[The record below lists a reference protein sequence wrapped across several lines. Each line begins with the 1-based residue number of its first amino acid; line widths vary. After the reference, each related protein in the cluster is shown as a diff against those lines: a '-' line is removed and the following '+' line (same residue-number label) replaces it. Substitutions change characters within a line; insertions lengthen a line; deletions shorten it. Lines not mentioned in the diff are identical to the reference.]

1 MTRNVSAER
10 FIASKL
16 SDGDGRLSQTS
27 NTIAWVSV
35 CLSIAIM
42 LIAIAVV
49 AGFKAE
55 IRARA
60 TGFMGSV
67 MLVQPGQSPINEH
80 YPFSEKLSY
89 RERLASAPGIT
100 GVSGVAWRSGLIKTD
115 ENIDGLYFKG
125 VDSLYDFSFFTNCL
139 VAGELPDYH
148 GRISNDVLLSRTTA
162 SKLGF
167 EVGDDVV
174 VYFIGDE
181 VKVRKFRLCGLYD
194 AGLEEIDTKMA
205 VADRRHIQRLNG
217 WAAGEVSSIEIRID
231 PDASIEAMNDRV
243 EEVIFTSIQEDDTA
257 LFVTN
262 VKKLYGHLFD
272 WLSLLDF
279 NVLMILL
286 LMVAVAGFNMIS
298 AILIILFEKI
308 STIGLLKA
316 LGMTSREVS
325 RVFLLRAG
333 ALVGKGM
340 LWGNILGLGLC
351 LIQKY
356 TRIIKLDPAN
366 YFVSAVPI
374 RLSLGEILLLNLAA
388 AILIMAI
395 ISLSSRFI
403 SRISPDRTM
412 RVE

>member
-1 MTRNVSAER
+1 P
-10 FIASKL
+10 L
-16 SDGDGRLSQTS
+16 
-27 NTIAWVSV
+27 
-35 CLSIAIM
+35 
-42 LIAIAVV
+42 
-49 AGFKAE
+49 
-55 IRARA
+55 
-60 TGFMGSV
+60 
-67 MLVQPGQSPINEH
+67 NEQ
-80 YPFSEKLSY
+80 YPFSENLSY
-89 RERLASAPGIT
+89 LERLQAEPGIT

-125 VDSLYDFSFFTNCL
+125 VDSLYDFSFFANCL
-139 VAGELPDYH
+139 VDGALPDYH
-148 GRISNDVLLSRTTA
+148 GRISNDILLSRTTA

-167 EVGDDVV
+167 TVGDDVV
-174 VYFIGDE
+174 VYFIGEE

-205 VADRRHIQRLNG
+205 VADRRHVQRLNG
-217 WAAGEVSSIEIRID
+217 WASDEVSSIEIRID
-231 PDASIEAMNDRV
+231 AGASIERMNDRV
-243 EEVIFTSIQEDDTA
+243 EEVIFTSMQEEDKA

-272 WLSLLDF
+272 WLSLLDL

-286 LMVAVAGFNMIS
+286 LMVVVAGFNMIS

-316 LGMTSREVS
+316 LGMTSREVTK
-325 RVFLLRAG
+325 VFLLRAG
-333 ALVGKGM
+333 ALVAKGM
-340 LWGNILGLGLC
+340 LWGNIVGIGLC

-374 RLSLGEILLLNLAA
+374 HLSIGNLLLLNIIAA
-388 AILIMAI
+388 FLMMAI
-395 ISLSSRFI
+395 ISLSARFI
-403 SRISPDRTM
+403 SRVSPDRTM

>member
-1 MTRNVSAER
+1 MRASR

-16 SDGDGRLSQTS
+16 SDGDGRLSRTS

-35 CLSIAIM
+35 CLSVAIM
-42 LIAIAVV
+42 IIAIAVV

-55 IRARA
+55 IRGRA

-67 MLVQPGQSPINEH
+67 MLVQPGQSPLNEQ

-89 RERLASAPGIT
+89 LETLASEPGIT

-125 VDSLYDFSFFTNCL
+125 VDSLYDFSFFEDCL

-148 GRISNDVLLSRTTA
+148 GRISNDILLSRTTA
-162 SKLGF
+162 AKLGF
-167 EVGDDVV
+167 APGDDVV
-174 VYFIGDE
+174 VYFIGEE
-181 VKVRKFRLCGLYD
+181 VKVRKFKLCGLYD

-217 WAAGEVSSIEIRID
+217 WTADEVSSIEIRIG
-231 PDASIEAMNDRV
+231 PDVPIEAMNERV
-243 EEVIFTSIQEDDTA
+243 EEIIFTSMQESDRS

-286 LMVAVAGFNMIS
+286 LMVVVAGFNMIS

-316 LGMTSREVS
+316 LGMTSRAVT

-340 LWGNILGLGLC
+340 LWGNILGIGLC
-351 LIQKY
+351 LLQKW
-356 TRIIKLDPAN
+356 THIIRLDPVN
-366 YFVSAVPI
+366 YFVNAVPI
-374 RLSLGEILLLNLAA
+374 RLSVGSILLLDILA

-395 ISLSSRFI
+395 ISLSARFI
-403 SRISPDRTM
+403 ARVSPDRTM

>member
-1 MTRNVSAER
+1 MRAER
-10 FIASKL
+10 FIAAKL
-16 SDGDGRLSQTS
+16 SDGDGRLSRTS

-35 CLSIAIM
+35 GLSIAIM
-42 LIAIAVV
+42 IIAIAVV
-49 AGFKAE
+49 AGFKSE

-67 MLVQPGQSPINEH
+67 MLVQPGQSPINEL
-80 YPFSEKLSY
+80 YPFSENLSY
-89 RERLASAPGIT
+89 REKLASTPGVT

-125 VDSLYDFSFFTNCL
+125 VDSLYDFSFFTSCL
-139 VAGELPDYH
+139 VEGDLPDYH

-167 EVGDDVV
+167 HVGDDVV

-205 VADRRHIQRLNG
+205 VADRRHVQRLNG
-217 WAAGEVSSIEIRID
+217 WASDEVSSIEIRID
-231 PDASIEAMNDRV
+231 GNTSIEAMNDRV
-243 EEVIFTSIQEDDTA
+243 EEVLFTSMQEDDRA

-308 STIGLLKA
+308 STIGLFKA

-340 LWGNILGLGLC
+340 LWGNILGIGLC

-356 TRIIKLDPAN
+356 TRIIKLDPVN

-374 RLSLGEILLLNLAA
+374 RLSIGEILLLNLVAA
-388 AILIMAI
+388 FLIMAI

>member
-1 MTRNVSAER
+1 MRAER
-10 FIASKL
+10 FIAAKL
-16 SDGDGRLSQTS
+16 SDGDGRLSRTS

-35 CLSIAIM
+35 GLSVAIM
-42 LIAIAVV
+42 IIAIAVV
-49 AGFKAE
+49 AGFKSE

-67 MLVQPGQSPINEH
+67 MLVQPGQSPINEL
-80 YPFSEKLSY
+80 YPFSENLSY
-89 RERLASAPGIT
+89 REKLASTPGVT
-100 GVSGVAWRSGLIKTD
+100 YVSGVAWRSGLIKTD

-125 VDSLYDFSFFTNCL
+125 VDSLYDFSFFTSCL
-139 VAGELPDYH
+139 VDGSLPDYH
-148 GRISNDVLLSRTTA
+148 GRISNDILLSRTTA

-167 EVGDDVV
+167 HVGDDVV

-181 VKVRKFRLCGLYD
+181 VKVRKFRLYGLYD

-205 VADRRHIQRLNG
+205 VADRRHVQRLNG
-217 WAAGEVSSIEIRID
+217 WASDEVSSIEIRID
-231 PDASIEAMNDRV
+231 GNTSIEAMNDRV
-243 EEVIFTSIQEDDTA
+243 EEVLFTSMQEDDRA

-308 STIGLLKA
+308 STIGLFKA

-340 LWGNILGLGLC
+340 LWGNILGIGLC

-356 TRIIKLDPAN
+356 TRIIKLDPVN

-374 RLSLGEILLLNLAA
+374 RLSIGEILLLNFVAA
-388 AILIMAI
+388 FLIMAI

-403 SRISPDRTM
+403 ARISPDRTM

>member
-1 MTRNVSAER
+1 MSASR

-16 SDGDGRLSQTS
+16 SDGDGRLSRTS
-27 NTIAWVSV
+27 NTIAWISV
-35 CLSIAIM
+35 CLSVAIM
-42 LIAIAVV
+42 IIAIAVV

-67 MLVQPGQSPINEH
+67 MLIQPGQSPLNEQ
-80 YPFSEKLSY
+80 YPFSENLSY
-89 RERLASAPGIT
+89 RERLQAEPGIT
-100 GVSGVAWRSGLIKTD
+100 GVSGVAWRSGLIKTN

-125 VDSLYDFSFFTNCL
+125 VDSLYDFSFFANCL
-139 VAGELPDYH
+139 VDGSLPDYH

-167 EVGDDVV
+167 KVGDDVV
-174 VYFIGDE
+174 VYFIGEE
-181 VKVRKFRLCGLYD
+181 VKVRKFKLCGLYD

-205 VADRRHIQRLNG
+205 VADRRHVQRLNG
-217 WAAGEVSSIEIRID
+217 WSADEVSSIEIRIA
-231 PDASIEAMNDRV
+231 PETSIEFMNDRV
-243 EEVIFTSIQEDDTA
+243 EELIFTSMQEDDKP

-272 WLSLLDF
+272 WLSLLDL

-286 LMVAVAGFNMIS
+286 LMVVVAGFNMIS

-316 LGMTSREVS
+316 LGMTSREVTK
-325 RVFLLRAG
+325 VFLLRAG
-333 ALVGKGM
+333 ALVAKGM
-340 LWGNILGLGLC
+340 LWGNIVGIGLC
-351 LIQKY
+351 LIQKF

-374 RLSLGEILLLNLAA
+374 HLSVGSILLLNIIA
-388 AILIMAI
+388 AILMMAI
-395 ISLSSRFI
+395 ISLSARFI
-403 SRISPDRTM
+403 SRVSPDRTM

>member
-1 MTRNVSAER
+1 MRAER
-10 FIASKL
+10 FIAAKL
-16 SDGDGRLSQTS
+16 SDGDGRLSRTS

-35 CLSIAIM
+35 GLSVAIM
-42 LIAIAVV
+42 IIAIAVV
-49 AGFKAE
+49 AGFKSE

-67 MLVQPGQSPINEH
+67 MLVQPGQSPINEL
-80 YPFSEKLSY
+80 YPFSENLSY
-89 RERLASAPGIT
+89 REKLASTPGVT

-125 VDSLYDFSFFTNCL
+125 VDSLYDFSFFTSCL
-139 VAGELPDYH
+139 VEGNLPDYH

-167 EVGDDVV
+167 HVGDDVV

-205 VADRRHIQRLNG
+205 VADRRHVQRLNG
-217 WAAGEVSSIEIRID
+217 WASDEVSSIEIRID
-231 PDASIEAMNDRV
+231 GNTSIEAMNDRV
-243 EEVIFTSIQEDDTA
+243 EEVLFTLMQEDDRA

-308 STIGLLKA
+308 STIGLFKA

-340 LWGNILGLGLC
+340 LWGNILGIGLC

-356 TRIIKLDPAN
+356 TRIIKLDPVN

-374 RLSLGEILLLNLAA
+374 RLSFGEILLLNLVAA
-388 AILIMAI
+388 FLIMAI

>member
-1 MTRNVSAER
+1 MSASR

-16 SDGDGRLSQTS
+16 SDGDGRLSHTS
-27 NTIAWVSV
+27 NTIAWISV
-35 CLSIAIM
+35 CLSVAIM
-42 LIAIAVV
+42 IIAIAVV

-55 IRARA
+55 IRGRA

-67 MLVQPGQSPINEH
+67 MLIQPGQAPLNEQ

-89 RERLASAPGIT
+89 RERLAAEPGVT

-125 VDSLYDFSFFTNCL
+125 VDSLYDFSFFDDCL

-148 GRISNDVLLSRTTA
+148 GRISNDILLSRTTA

-174 VYFIGDE
+174 VYFIGEE
-181 VKVRKFRLCGLYD
+181 VKVRKFRLSGLYD
-194 AGLEEIDTKMA
+194 AGLEEIDTRMA

-217 WAAGEVSSIEIRID
+217 WAADEVSSIEIRID
-231 PDASIEAMNDRV
+231 PDASVEAMNERV
-243 EEVIFTSIQEDDTA
+243 EELIYTSMQESDKA

-272 WLSLLDF
+272 WLSLLDL

-286 LMVAVAGFNMIS
+286 LMVVVAGFNMIS

-316 LGMTSREVS
+316 LGMTSREVTK
-325 RVFLLRAG
+325 VFLLRAG
-333 ALVGKGM
+333 RLVGKGM
-340 LWGNILGLGLC
+340 LWGNVLGIGLC
-351 LIQKY
+351 LIQY
-356 TRIIKLDPAN
+356 WTHIIRLDPAN
-366 YFVSAVPI
+366 YFVDAVPI
-374 RLSLGEILLLNLAA
+374 RLSLGSILLLDLVAGL
-388 AILIMAI
+388 LIMALT
-395 ISLSSRFI
+395 SLSARFI
-403 SRISPDRTM
+403 ARVSPDRTM

>member
-1 MTRNVSAER
+1 MRASR

-16 SDGDGRLSQTS
+16 SDGDGRLSRTS

-35 CLSIAIM
+35 CLSVAIM
-42 LIAIAVV
+42 IIAIAVV
-49 AGFKAE
+49 AGFKSE

-67 MLVQPGQSPINEH
+67 MLVQPGQSPINEL

-89 RERLASAPGIT
+89 REKLAATPGIT

-139 VAGELPDYH
+139 VDGQLPDYH

-167 EVGDDVV
+167 HVGDDVV

-205 VADRRHIQRLNG
+205 VADRRHVQRLNG
-217 WAAGEVSSIEIRID
+217 WQPDEVSSIEIRIGEN
-231 PDASIEAMNDRV
+231 ASIEAMNDRV
-243 EEVIFTSIQEDDTA
+243 EEVIFTSMQEDDRA

-308 STIGLLKA
+308 STIGLLKS
-316 LGMTSREVS
+316 LGMTSKEVS
-325 RVFLLRAG
+325 HVFLLRAG

-340 LWGNILGLGLC
+340 LWGNLLGIGLC

-374 RLSLGEILLLNLAA
+374 RLSVGEILLLNLIA

-403 SRISPDRTM
+403 SRVSPDRTM

>member
-1 MTRNVSAER
+1 MSASR

-16 SDGDGRLSQTS
+16 SDGDGRLSHTS
-27 NTIAWVSV
+27 NTIAWISV
-35 CLSIAIM
+35 CLSVAIM
-42 LIAIAVV
+42 IIAIAVV

-55 IRARA
+55 IRGRA

-67 MLVQPGQSPINEH
+67 MLIQPGQAPLNEQ

-89 RERLASAPGIT
+89 RERLAAEPGVT

-125 VDSLYDFSFFTNCL
+125 VDSLYDFSFFDDCL

-148 GRISNDVLLSRTTA
+148 GRISNDILLSRTTA

-174 VYFIGDE
+174 VYFIGEE
-181 VKVRKFRLCGLYD
+181 VKVRKFRLSGLYD
-194 AGLEEIDTKMA
+194 AGLEEIDTRMA

-217 WAAGEVSSIEIRID
+217 WAADEVSSIEIRID
-231 PDASIEAMNDRV
+231 PHASVEAMNERV
-243 EEVIFTSIQEDDTA
+243 EELIYTSMQESDKA

-272 WLSLLDF
+272 WLSLLDL

-286 LMVAVAGFNMIS
+286 LMVVVAGFNMIS

-316 LGMTSREVS
+316 LGMTSREVTK
-325 RVFLLRAG
+325 VFLLRAG
-333 ALVGKGM
+333 RLVGKGM
-340 LWGNILGLGLC
+340 LWGNVLGIGLC
-351 LIQKY
+351 LIQY
-356 TRIIKLDPAN
+356 WTHIIRLDPAN
-366 YFVSAVPI
+366 YFVDAVPI
-374 RLSLGEILLLNLAA
+374 RLSLGSILLLDLVAGL
-388 AILIMAI
+388 LIMAL
-395 ISLSSRFI
+395 ISLSARFI
-403 SRISPDRTM
+403 ARISPDRTM

>member
-1 MTRNVSAER
+1 MRVER
-10 FIASKL
+10 FIASRL
-16 SDGDGRLSQTS
+16 SEGDGRLSRSS

-35 CLSIAIM
+35 ALSMVVMIV
-42 LIAIAVV
+42 AIAVV

-80 YPFSEKLSY
+80 YPFSENLSY

-162 SKLGF
+162 TKLGF
-167 EVGDDVV
+167 NVGDDVV

>member
-1 MTRNVSAER
+1 MSASR

-16 SDGDGRLSQTS
+16 SDGDGRLSRTS
-27 NTIAWVSV
+27 NTIAWISV
-35 CLSIAIM
+35 CLSVAIM
-42 LIAIAVV
+42 IIAIAVV

-67 MLVQPGQSPINEH
+67 MLIQPGQSPLNEQ
-80 YPFSEKLSY
+80 YPFSENLSY
-89 RERLASAPGIT
+89 RERLQAEPGIT

-125 VDSLYDFSFFTNCL
+125 VDSLYDFSFFANCL
-139 VAGELPDYH
+139 VDGSLPDYH

-167 EVGDDVV
+167 KVGDDVV
-174 VYFIGDE
+174 VYFIGEE
-181 VKVRKFRLCGLYD
+181 VKVRKFKLCGLYD

-205 VADRRHIQRLNG
+205 VADRRHVQRLNG
-217 WAAGEVSSIEIRID
+217 WSADEVSSIEIRIA
-231 PDASIEAMNDRV
+231 PEASIDYMNDRV
-243 EEVIFTSIQEDDTA
+243 EELIFTSMQEDDKP

-272 WLSLLDF
+272 WLSLLDL

-286 LMVAVAGFNMIS
+286 LMVVVAGFNMIS

-316 LGMTSREVS
+316 LGMTSREVTE
-325 RVFLLRAG
+325 VFLLRAG
-333 ALVGKGM
+333 ALVAKGM
-340 LWGNILGLGLC
+340 LWGNIVGIGLC

-374 RLSLGEILLLNLAA
+374 HLSVGSILLLNIVA
-388 AILIMAI
+388 AILMMAI
-395 ISLSSRFI
+395 ISLSARFI
-403 SRISPDRTM
+403 SRVSPDRTM

>member
-1 MTRNVSAER
+1 MSASR

-16 SDGDGRLSQTS
+16 SDGDGRLSHTS
-27 NTIAWVSV
+27 NTIAWISV
-35 CLSIAIM
+35 CLSVAIM
-42 LIAIAVV
+42 IIAIAVV

-55 IRARA
+55 IRDRA

-67 MLVQPGQSPINEH
+67 MLIQPGQAPLNEQ

-89 RERLASAPGIT
+89 RERLAAEPGVT

-125 VDSLYDFSFFTNCL
+125 VDSLYDFSFFDDCL

-148 GRISNDVLLSRTTA
+148 GRISNDILLSRTTA

-167 EVGDDVV
+167 DVGDDVV
-174 VYFIGDE
+174 VYFIGEE
-181 VKVRKFRLCGLYD
+181 VKVRKFRLSGLYD
-194 AGLEEIDTKMA
+194 AGLEEIDTRMA

-217 WAAGEVSSIEIRID
+217 WAADEVSSIEIRID
-231 PDASIEAMNDRV
+231 PDASVEAMNERV
-243 EEVIFTSIQEDDTA
+243 EELIYTSMQESDKA

-272 WLSLLDF
+272 WLSLLDL

-286 LMVAVAGFNMIS
+286 LMVVVAGFNMIS

-316 LGMTSREVS
+316 LGMTSREVTK
-325 RVFLLRAG
+325 VFLLRAG
-333 ALVGKGM
+333 RLVGKGM
-340 LWGNILGLGLC
+340 LWGNVLGIGLC
-351 LIQKY
+351 LIQY
-356 TRIIKLDPAN
+356 WTHIIRLDPAN
-366 YFVSAVPI
+366 YFVDAVPI
-374 RLSLGEILLLNLAA
+374 RLSLGSILLLDLVAGL
-388 AILIMAI
+388 LIMAL
-395 ISLSSRFI
+395 ISLSARFI
-403 SRISPDRTM
+403 ARVSPDRTM

>member
-1 MTRNVSAER
+1 MSASR

-16 SDGDGRLSQTS
+16 SDGDGRLSHTS
-27 NTIAWVSV
+27 NTIAWISV
-35 CLSIAIM
+35 CLSVAIM
-42 LIAIAVV
+42 IIAIAVV

-55 IRARA
+55 IRGRA

-67 MLVQPGQSPINEH
+67 MLIQPGQAPLNEQ

-89 RERLASAPGIT
+89 RERLAAEPGIT

-125 VDSLYDFSFFTNCL
+125 VDSLYDFSFFEDCL

-148 GRISNDVLLSRTTA
+148 GRISNDILLSRTTA

-174 VYFIGDE
+174 VYFIGEE
-181 VKVRKFRLCGLYD
+181 VKVRKFRLSGLYD
-194 AGLEEIDTKMA
+194 AGLEEIDTRMA

-217 WAAGEVSSIEIRID
+217 WAADEVSSIEIRID
-231 PDASIEAMNDRV
+231 PDASVEAMNERV
-243 EEVIFTSIQEDDTA
+243 EELIYTSMQESDKA

-272 WLSLLDF
+272 WLSLLDL

-286 LMVAVAGFNMIS
+286 LMVVVAGFNMIS

-316 LGMTSREVS
+316 LGMTSREVTK
-325 RVFLLRAG
+325 VFLLRAG
-333 ALVGKGM
+333 RLVGKGM
-340 LWGNILGLGLC
+340 LWGNVLGIGLC
-351 LIQKY
+351 LIQY
-356 TRIIKLDPAN
+356 WTHIIRLDPAN
-366 YFVSAVPI
+366 YFVDAVPI
-374 RLSLGEILLLNLAA
+374 RLSLGSILLLDLVAGL
-388 AILIMAI
+388 LIMAL
-395 ISLSSRFI
+395 ISLSARFI
-403 SRISPDRTM
+403 ARVSPDRTM

>member
-1 MTRNVSAER
+1 MSASR

-16 SDGDGRLSQTS
+16 SDGDGRLSHTS
-27 NTIAWVSV
+27 NTIAWISV
-35 CLSIAIM
+35 CLSLAIM
-42 LIAIAVV
+42 IIAIAVV

-55 IRARA
+55 IRGRA

-67 MLVQPGQSPINEH
+67 MLIQPGQAPLNEQ

-89 RERLASAPGIT
+89 RERLAAEPGVT

-125 VDSLYDFSFFTNCL
+125 VDSLYDFSFFDDCL

-148 GRISNDVLLSRTTA
+148 GRISNDILLSRTTA

-167 EVGDDVV
+167 EVGDNVV
-174 VYFIGDE
+174 VYFIGEE
-181 VKVRKFRLCGLYD
+181 VKVRKFRLSGLYD
-194 AGLEEIDTKMA
+194 AGLEEIDTRMA

-217 WAAGEVSSIEIRID
+217 WAADEVSSIEIRID
-231 PDASIEAMNDRV
+231 PHASVEAMNERV
-243 EEVIFTSIQEDDTA
+243 EELIYTSMQESDKA

-272 WLSLLDF
+272 WLSLLDL

-286 LMVAVAGFNMIS
+286 LMVVVAGFNMIS

-316 LGMTSREVS
+316 LGMTSREVTK
-325 RVFLLRAG
+325 VFLLRAG
-333 ALVGKGM
+333 RLVGKGM
-340 LWGNILGLGLC
+340 LWGNVLGIGLC
-351 LIQKY
+351 LIQY
-356 TRIIKLDPAN
+356 WTHVIRLDPAN
-366 YFVSAVPI
+366 YFVDAVPI
-374 RLSLGEILLLNLAA
+374 RLSLGSILLLDLVAGL
-388 AILIMAI
+388 LIMAL
-395 ISLSSRFI
+395 ISLSARFI
-403 SRISPDRTM
+403 ARVSPDRTM

>member
-1 MTRNVSAER
+1 MRASR

-16 SDGDGRLSQTS
+16 SDGDGRLSHTS
-27 NTIAWVSV
+27 NTIAWISV
-35 CLSIAIM
+35 CLSVAIM
-42 LIAIAVV
+42 IIAIAVV

-55 IRARA
+55 IRGRA

-67 MLVQPGQSPINEH
+67 MLIQPGQAPLNEQ

-89 RERLASAPGIT
+89 RERLAAEPGVT

-125 VDSLYDFSFFTNCL
+125 VDSLYDFSFFDDCL

-148 GRISNDVLLSRTTA
+148 GRISNDILLSRTTA

-174 VYFIGDE
+174 VYFIGEE
-181 VKVRKFRLCGLYD
+181 VKVRKFRLSGLYD
-194 AGLEEIDTKMA
+194 AGLEEIDTRMA

-217 WAAGEVSSIEIRID
+217 WAADEVSSIEIRID
-231 PDASIEAMNDRV
+231 PDASVEAMNERV
-243 EEVIFTSIQEDDTA
+243 EELIYTSMQESDKA

-272 WLSLLDF
+272 WLSLLDL

-286 LMVAVAGFNMIS
+286 LMVVVAGFNMIS

-316 LGMTSREVS
+316 LGMTSREVTK
-325 RVFLLRAG
+325 VFLLRAG
-333 ALVGKGM
+333 RLVGKGM
-340 LWGNILGLGLC
+340 LWGNVLGIGLC
-351 LIQKY
+351 LIQY
-356 TRIIKLDPAN
+356 WTHIIRLDPAN
-366 YFVSAVPI
+366 YFVDAVPI
-374 RLSLGEILLLNLAA
+374 RLSLGSILLLDLVAGL
-388 AILIMAI
+388 LIMAL
-395 ISLSSRFI
+395 ISLSARFI
-403 SRISPDRTM
+403 ARVSPDRTM

>member
-1 MTRNVSAER
+1 MNASR

-16 SDGDGRLSQTS
+16 SDGDGRLSRTS

-42 LIAIAVV
+42 IIAIAVV

-55 IRARA
+55 IRDRA

-67 MLVQPGQSPINEH
+67 MLVQPGQSPINEL

-89 RERLASAPGIT
+89 RERLAAEPGIT
-100 GVSGVAWRSGLIKTD
+100 AVSGVAWRSGLIKTD
-115 ENIDGLYFKG
+115 DNIDGLYFKG
-125 VDSLYDFSFFTNCL
+125 VDSLYDFSFFKNCL
-139 VAGELPDYH
+139 VAGSLPDYH
-148 GRISNDVLLSRTTA
+148 GRISNDVLLSRPTA
-162 SKLGF
+162 VKLGF
-167 EVGDDVV
+167 SVGDDVV

-181 VKVRKFRLCGLYD
+181 VKVRKFRLCGLYE
-194 AGLEEIDTKMA
+194 AGLEEIDSKMA
-205 VADRRHIQRLNG
+205 VADRRQVQRLNG
-217 WAAGEVSSIEIRID
+217 WASDEVSSIEIRIARN
-231 PDASIEAMNDRV
+231 ASIDVMNDRV
-243 EEVIFTSIQEDDTA
+243 EEVLYTSMQEDDRA

-272 WLSLLDF
+272 WLSLLDL

-286 LMVAVAGFNMIS
+286 LMVVVAGFNMIS

-340 LWGNILGLGLC
+340 LWGNVVGIGLC
-351 LIQKY
+351 LIQQY
-356 TRIIKLDPAN
+356 TQVFKLDPAS

-374 RLSLGEILLLNLAA
+374 RLSVGDILLLNIVAA
-388 AILIMAI
+388 ALIMAI
-395 ISLSSRFI
+395 ISLSSHFI
-403 SRISPDRTM
+403 SRVSPDRTM

>member
-1 MTRNVSAER
+1 MRAER
-10 FIASKL
+10 FIAAKL
-16 SDGDGRLSQTS
+16 SDGDGRLSRTS

-35 CLSIAIM
+35 GLSVAIM
-42 LIAIAVV
+42 IIAIAVV
-49 AGFKAE
+49 AGFKSE

-67 MLVQPGQSPINEH
+67 MLVQPGQSPINEL
-80 YPFSEKLSY
+80 YPFSENLSY
-89 RERLASAPGIT
+89 REKLASTPGVT

-125 VDSLYDFSFFTNCL
+125 VDSLYDFSFFTSCL
-139 VAGELPDYH
+139 VEGNLPDYH

-167 EVGDDVV
+167 HVGDDVV

-205 VADRRHIQRLNG
+205 VADRRHVQRLNG
-217 WAAGEVSSIEIRID
+217 WASDEVSSIEIRID
-231 PDASIEAMNDRV
+231 GNTSIEAMNDRV
-243 EEVIFTSIQEDDTA
+243 EEVLFTSMQEDDRA

-308 STIGLLKA
+308 STIGLFKA

-340 LWGNILGLGLC
+340 LWGNILGIGLC

-356 TRIIKLDPAN
+356 TRIIKLDPVN

-374 RLSLGEILLLNLAA
+374 RLSFGEILLLNFVAA
-388 AILIMAI
+388 FLIMAI

>member
-1 MTRNVSAER
+1 MSASR

-16 SDGDGRLSQTS
+16 SDGDGRLSHTS
-27 NTIAWVSV
+27 NTIAWISV
-35 CLSIAIM
+35 CLSVAIM
-42 LIAIAVV
+42 IIAIAVV

-55 IRARA
+55 IRGRA

-67 MLVQPGQSPINEH
+67 MLIQPGQAPLNEQ

-89 RERLASAPGIT
+89 RERLAAEPGVT

-125 VDSLYDFSFFTNCL
+125 VDSLYDFSFFDDCL

-148 GRISNDVLLSRTTA
+148 GRISNDILLSRTTA

-174 VYFIGDE
+174 VYFIGEE
-181 VKVRKFRLCGLYD
+181 VKVRKFWLSGLYD
-194 AGLEEIDTKMA
+194 AGLEEIDTRMA

-217 WAAGEVSSIEIRID
+217 WAADEVSSIEIRID
-231 PDASIEAMNDRV
+231 PDASVEAMNERV
-243 EEVIFTSIQEDDTA
+243 EELIYTSMQESDKA

-272 WLSLLDF
+272 WLSLLDL

-286 LMVAVAGFNMIS
+286 LMVVVAGFNMIS

-316 LGMTSREVS
+316 LGMTSREVTK
-325 RVFLLRAG
+325 VFLLRAG
-333 ALVGKGM
+333 RLVGKGM
-340 LWGNILGLGLC
+340 LWGNVLGIGLC
-351 LIQKY
+351 LIQY
-356 TRIIKLDPAN
+356 WTHIIRLDPAN
-366 YFVSAVPI
+366 YFVDAVPI
-374 RLSLGEILLLNLAA
+374 RLSLGSILLLDLVAGL
-388 AILIMAI
+388 LIMAL
-395 ISLSSRFI
+395 ISLSARFI
-403 SRISPDRTM
+403 ARVSPDRTM